1 MERGLE
7 SVEEG
12 RRDRQHQ
19 WLWWVA
25 GALAVGASVAA
36 YESVQLRRRQP
47 RQVDDLLDLCE
58 DVTQNLLEQARR
70 RSPMVN

>member
-1 MERGLE
+1 MTERNGT
-7 SVEEG
+7 
-12 RRDRQHQ
+12 DRIHRHQ

-47 RQVDDLLDLCE
+47 RRVDDLLDLCE
-58 DVTQNLLEQARR
+58 DVSRNLLEQARR
-70 RSPMVN
+70 RSHVTS